1 MTTKALSRGPELDT
15 EVCVQNAGGNRF
27 NLVLI
32 AAAKAREIRR
42 NSIAEKE
49 YHSPCVSALLE
60 VQSGKVNPLVY
71 LNKVK

>member
-1 MTTKALSRGPELDT
+1 MKSKTLSRSTELNN
-15 EVCVQNAGGNRF
+15 EVCVENAGGNRF

-32 AAAKAREIRR
+32 ASAKAREIRR
-42 NSIAEKE
+42 NNTDTKT

-60 VQSGKVNPLVY
+60 VQNGKVNSKVY

>member
-1 MTTKALSRGPELDT
+1 
-15 EVCVQNAGGNRF
+15 
-27 NLVLI
+27 LI

-60 VQSGKVNPLVY
+60 VQGGKVNPLVY